1 MVGGTPDTFREPSGI
16 PPRPPAILASGG
28 LGLLRGVGS
37 REGGPRAGELAGRRD
52 MDGICAVTKGALIM
66 RC

>member
-28 LGLLRGVGS
+28 LGLFRDVG
-37 REGGPRAGELAGRRD
+37 RWEGGPRVGELVGGRD
-52 MDGICAVTKGALIM
+52 MDGICAVTKGN
-66 RC
+66 